1 MDRSQTHQQ
10 DPEMENDKLK
20 NEKRDNDSLFQEAS
34 QLNTEQICFSHTIDP
49 ILMGISR
56 RTMAILSSM

>member
-20 NEKRDNDSLFQEAS
+20 NEKRNNDSESGNVCSAD
-34 QLNTEQICFSHTIDP
+34 H
-49 ILMGISR
+49 
-56 RTMAILSSM
+56 